1 MAVWQ
6 SKLQLKRK
14 MCLLRHTAI
23 FADTHSIIFLT
34 ASVHLLSCLVYL
46 GRCIPSCLSHS
57 THFTTCACTVIGRLI
72 FFAGGNKEA
81 AKAQLFVLAL
91 YLASSAR
98 THHTLA
104 RARVV
109 LTVISVVVKF
119 I

>member
-1 MAVWQ
+1 MENCFC
-6 SKLQLKRK
+6 SPPSLPTHRPYFFQLLPFTY
-14 MCLLRHTAI
+14 CHALCTSDASFLRSVVPPSL
-23 FADTHSIIFLT
+23 THY
-34 ASVHLLSCLVYL
+34 A
-46 GRCIPSCLSHS
+46 
-57 THFTTCACTVIGRLI
+57 HFTTCACTVIGRLI

-109 LTVISVVVKF
+109 LTMISVVVKF

>member
-1 MAVWQ
+1 MPCVPRTLRSFVPQ
-6 SKLQLKRK
+6 SLRSLHNL
-14 MCLLRHTAI
+14 CLHGLWPP
-23 FADTHSIIFLT
+23 
-34 ASVHLLSCLVYL
+34 Y
-46 GRCIPSCLSHS
+46 
-57 THFTTCACTVIGRLI
+57 

-109 LTVISVVVKF
+109 LTLISVVVKF
-119 I
+119 INLDSVLPDLEKENH